1 MKDSA
6 LTQVLL
12 KKTRISLKE
21 EVIGFF
27 KLRSL
32 FAFSIAQVLVAA
44 GLGRV
49 EYSFRNTNYYTVLKT
64 EHSGSIFIVVVN

>member
-12 KKTRISLKE
+12 KKPMISLKE

-32 FAFSIAQVLVAA
+32 FAFSIAQVLVA
-44 GLGRV
+44 LGWA
-49 EYSFRNTNYYTVLKT
+49 ELSI
-64 EHSGSIFIVVVN
+64 HSETPIITLF

>member
-1 MKDSA
+1 M
-6 LTQVLL
+6 
-12 KKTRISLKE
+12 
-21 EVIGFF
+21 GFF

-32 FAFSIAQVLVAA
+32 FAFHIAQLLVAA

-64 EHSGSIFIVVVN
+64 DHPGSIFVVVVN